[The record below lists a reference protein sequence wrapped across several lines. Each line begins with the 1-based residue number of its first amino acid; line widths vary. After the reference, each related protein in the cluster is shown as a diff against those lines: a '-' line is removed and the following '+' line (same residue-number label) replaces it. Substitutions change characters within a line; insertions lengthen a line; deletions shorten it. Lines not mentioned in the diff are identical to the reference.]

1 MSKLLNKPFKA
12 FTIYALVVLIC
23 SVPVYYSVIDYIWL
37 EELDEHNLIIKE
49 RIESRFN
56 TIEINEEELANTLKI
71 WNLLQ
76 PGTKIDSSTF
86 LEVKADSTYTI
97 TRAQDYSS
105 GNEIDRF
112 IGLSAYIHIN
122 KQPYHLTVETNVE
135 EADETFFVIAL
146 VTFLFFSI
154 LVAGFIVLNRRIAKK
169 IWQPFQNTLKKVK
182 LFDLLTDKN
191 IEFEKSEIEEFQELN
206 SELSKLIERNIL
218 IFNQQKVFIENASH
232 ELQTPLA
239 VLKSKVEMLLQN
251 RDLTE
256 QQSELIN
263 SINIPLSRV
272 TRINK
277 NLLLLAKIENSQFS
291 ERENI
296 DLTAVLNE
304 NLELLS
310 DYTEAKGITIEKK
323 HSNPTLV
330 FSNKALLEILLNN
343 LLINAIIHNTENGK
357 IRIDC
362 SENKLTVSNTG
373 KTELNNKTLFKRFTI
388 SSSETTNSGL
398 GLAIVKEI
406 CIRYQWQIDYGF
418 QNNFHSFSVRF

>member
-310 DYTEAKGITIEKK
+310 DYIEAKGITIEKK